1 METLS
6 IKTTP
11 DLKTAFENS
20 FNKSGLQSKTDF
32 FDELI
37 KHYQENPPQA
47 PAPTLEDDQ
56 EPETVAASQ
65 EPEPK
70 NQFEEIT
77 LKLNPVQAFAIRET
91 VLSPEFIRLTN
102 EMVEKVNKGKGN
114 GFFSDIFTGVY
125 AGCFNEMNL
134 ERENPEAINSN
145 MAAALVNLFMAHL
158 IAGTVDLESH
168 VTKQAIKD
176 FLQEPKEEANDE
188 TPLY

>member
-47 PAPTLEDDQ
+47 PAPNLEDDP
-56 EPETVAASQ
+56 EPETVEASQ
-65 EPEPK
+65 EPE

-134 ERENPEAINSN
+134 EREDPEAINSN

-176 FLQEPKEEANDE
+176 FLQEPEANDN